1 MSTVVL
7 VPYRSD
13 NGHRDRLWEYLCDG
27 YWPQFGWPVCVGAD
41 PGGGRFNRSAAVN
54 AAAAQRPWDVA
65 VIADSDTWVPPGQL
79 RRAAGLA
86 VESGRLV
93 SALSGV
99 VEFDRDCTEAMLAA
113 RFSEKTLSVGA
124 VRTDELATQSSM
136 LVVTRQ
142 LWDNIGGFDEQ
153 FSGGWGGED
162 NAFWRA
168 ASILAGAPLRVPG
181 FAFHLWHEP
190 AATDT
195 YKRSDPGYRA
205 NLLRWHKYRVA
216 RTPAQLRQAQR

>member
-1 MSTVVL
+1 MSTVVM
-7 VPYRSD
+7 VPFRSD
-13 NGHRDRLWEYLCDG
+13 NGHRAQLWDYLLDG
-27 YWPQFGWPVCVGAD
+27 YWQQFGWPVFVG
-41 PGGGRFNRSAAVN
+41 GHHGGRFNRSAAVN
-54 AAAAQRPWDVA
+54 EAARAACVWDVA

-79 RRAAGLA
+79 RRAVGLA

-216 RTPAQLRQAQR
+216 RTVQQLRQAQR